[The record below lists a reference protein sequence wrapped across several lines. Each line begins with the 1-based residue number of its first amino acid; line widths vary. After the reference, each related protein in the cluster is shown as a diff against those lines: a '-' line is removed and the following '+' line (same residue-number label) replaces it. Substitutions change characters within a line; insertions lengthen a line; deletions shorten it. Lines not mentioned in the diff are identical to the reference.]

1 MVTEAIGR
9 RIRLAV
15 IGGGPGSVI
24 GEIHRIAARLDGCYE
39 IVASV
44 LSSDPERSRRT
55 GVALGVAE
63 NRAYSSAK
71 ALIENEAERADGVDV
86 IAVMTPNDSHYE
98 ICSLAMDAGFHVI
111 CDKPLTTN
119 LDSAVSLARKVK
131 ETGVEFCLTHCYTGY
146 PMVRQA
152 RAMVREGVIGSIRQL
167 HVQYVQGYL
176 ASEDVPPGWRLDPAR
191 IGGSMILIDIG
202 THAHHLAGYVSGLD
216 LESLCADV
224 GHVVPGRKVDDYA
237 SLLLAIQTAHG
248 AQCGS
253 RTRPAALNTDC
264 ASEFSARWA
273 VSSGIRKSQTD

>member
-24 GEIHRIAARLDGCYE
+24 GEIHRIAARLDGDYE

-55 GVALGVAE
+55 GVALGLAE
-63 NRAYSSAK
+63 DRAYSSAK
-71 ALIENEAERADGVDV
+71 TLIENEVRRADHVDV

-111 CDKPLTTN
+111 CDKPLTTD

-131 ETGVEFCLTHCYTGY
+131 EAGAEFCLTHCYTGY

-152 RAMVREGVIGSIRQL
+152 RAMVRAGVIGSIRQL

-176 ASEDVPPGWRLDPAR
+176 ASEQVPPG
-191 IGGSMILIDIG
+191 
-202 THAHHLAGYVSGLD
+202 
-216 LESLCADV
+216 
-224 GHVVPGRKVDDYA
+224 
-237 SLLLAIQTAHG
+237 
-248 AQCGS
+248 
-253 RTRPAALNTDC
+253 
-264 ASEFSARWA
+264 
-273 VSSGIRKSQTD
+273 